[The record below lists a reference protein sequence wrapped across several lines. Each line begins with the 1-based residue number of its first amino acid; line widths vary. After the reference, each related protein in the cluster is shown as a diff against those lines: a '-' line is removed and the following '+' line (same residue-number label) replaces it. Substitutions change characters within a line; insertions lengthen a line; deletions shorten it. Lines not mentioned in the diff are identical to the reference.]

1 MNEGISKEG
10 ELMSSSN
17 DNGGALTGCE
27 VWLVIS
33 KSSSRESC
41 MRREVES
48 RKGWVGWE
56 RNRINEVVK
65 NVEDDEGG
73 VQQGERDVR
82 NDELALL
89 HLPLSW
95 TL

>member
-1 MNEGISKEG
+1 
-10 ELMSSSN
+10 
-17 DNGGALTGCE
+17 
-27 VWLVIS
+27 
-33 KSSSRESC
+33 